1 MELVPFGQL
10 RVMSTVTDEA
20 YIAAL
25 LDETG
30 KTKLTCLTC
39 GSSSFTLDAII
50 KTKLDI
56 SFGSHDQK
64 AIVRE
69 KKTREA
75 MLLNVV
81 ECATCKGSDFN
92 IEKKDDEEGDL

>member
-1 MELVPFGQL
+1 MELLPFGGL
-10 RVMSTVTDEA
+10 RVMSTVTDERQ
-20 YIAAL
+20 IAAL

-39 GSSSFTLDAII
+39 GSNSFTINTLI
-50 KTKLDI
+50 KTHLDI

-64 AIVRE
+64 AIIRE
-69 KKTREA
+69 KKAREA

-81 ECATCKGSDFN
+81 ECSTCKGSDYN
-92 IEKKDDEEGDL
+92 IEKNDEDEGD